1 MSSQVVTKRRVKRRQ
16 QRQRL
21 VSKNAKR
28 KVRSSVRKHRK
39 TAKKVMRGGG
49 PIWSQ
54 SFSVVDKSP
63 GKDLIKRD
71 NVFTLSVSKPMFGKL
86 TDKKFNIELV
96 FDLDQYPDIK
106 TFVIDFKGYHKT
118 RSYDESINLIIIKLI
133 EHICGSEKYSSDLFE
148 FLQTQLDF
156 PSKDMAKKA
165 DENNSSVKSD
175 IGRMSVSKNFMDTFI
190 TKDGKVRRPCT
201 INMSLRIKDKEMSL
215 FLDDYTKITKQKLY
229 EFEVGARLVDWIEN
243 RDRGDTYHIVYEWK
257 QREIKH
263 KIAVLD
269 TIFTEETL
277 KTKLNE
283 LKDETDQEYRFY
295 QLIHNIKKEETNVA
309 NIEKDATNQQEF
321 EPRKKYENIT
331 IKFING
337 DTFTG
342 TFEISKNQ
350 GTVILLL
357 IEGKYTWSD
366 GTVYE
371 GTYNRR
377 ELYDNFFKYEGA
389 YTWPDTTTYE
399 GYFKVDY
406 KDARFPPKYIQD
418 KLWTFDF
425 NSGILTKVD
434 AAQVAPAE
442 TQPIETSQVK

>member
-1 MSSQVVTKRRVKRRQ
+1 
-16 QRQRL
+16 
-21 VSKNAKR
+21 
-28 KVRSSVRKHRK
+28 
-39 TAKKVMRGGG
+39 MRGGG

-71 NVFTLSVSKPMFGKL
+71 NVFKLSVSKPMVGIL
-86 TDKKFNIELV
+86 NDKKFNIELV
-96 FDLDQYPDIK
+96 FDLDKYPDIK
-106 TFVIDFKGYHKT
+106 TFVIDFKRYNNMM
-118 RSYDESINLIIIKLI
+118 SYDESINLIIVKLI
-133 EHICGSEKYSSDLFE
+133 EHICDSEKYSDLFE
-148 FLQTQLDF
+148 FLERRLDF
-156 PSKDMAKKA
+156 PSKNMAKKA
-165 DENNSSVKSD
+165 HEHNLSVKSD
-175 IGRMSVSKNFMDTFI
+175 IGGTSLSKRLMDTFI
-190 TKDGKVRRPCT
+190 TKEGKVTRPCT
-201 INMSLRIKDKEMSL
+201 INMSLRIKDDKMSL
-215 FLDDYTKITKQKLY
+215 FLDDYTKITQQDLY
-229 EFEVGARLVDWIEN
+229 EFELGAQLVDMVNPINWMDPN
-243 RDRGDTYHIVYEWK
+243 PPKRGKTHYVYEWLKIKVNK
-257 QREIKH
+257 Q
-263 KIAVLD
+263 IAVLD

-321 EPRKKYENIT
+321 KLGKYENIT
-331 IKFING
+331 IKFNNG

-342 TFEISKNQ
+342 MFEISKYNP
-350 GTVILLL
+350 TILL
-357 IEGKYTWSD
+357 INGKYTWSD

-371 GTYNRR
+371 GTYNTRG
-377 ELYDNFFKYEGA
+377 LDDDFKYEGS

-406 KDARFPPKYIQD
+406 KDDYYRPKYIQD

-442 TQPIETSQVK
+442 NPPIKSSQVDTP